1 MFANGEVRVIKDED
15 GDLYVNMWQLTG
27 HLEMAAHR
35 MRQEDNEEARL
46 IANTFD
52 ILSITLCDLALYE
65 LGMDQ
70 LDETK
75 NVEDMLTL
83 WKGAN
88 P

>member
-1 MFANGEVRVIKDED
+1 
-15 GDLYVNMWQLTG
+15 
-27 HLEMAAHR
+27 
-35 MRQEDNEEARL
+35 MRKEDNEEARL

-75 NVEDMLTL
+75 NVGDMLNL
-83 WKGAN
+83 WKGVN